1 VLKRLLLS
9 SRNSPEINEYFYGQ
23 QNNVDYAALQIEGGA
38 QGSDIGCF
46 IILVLVKITPIV
58 PKLQSD
64 KHQKVEVEWIFQRIW
79 EECWHFLTS
88 KQNVPAKV
96 KIVAFLRAPS
106 TNPPITNPPITNHP
120 STNHPSTN
128 HQSTNHPSTNHQST
142 NHQST
147 NHQSTNHQSPITNH
161 QSTNHQSPIHQSP
174 ITNHQSK
181 ITNQKNR
188 D

>member
-1 VLKRLLLS
+1 MLCFNKTIFLKQKRQDCSELQ
-9 SRNSPEINEYFYGQ
+9 IK
-23 QNNVDYAALQIEGGA
+23 VDYAALQIEGGA

-64 KHQKVEVEWIFQRIW
+64 KQQKVEVEWIFQRIW

-106 TNPPITNPPITNHP
+106 TNPPITNPPI
-120 STNHPSTN
+120 
-128 HQSTNHPSTNHQST
+128 
-142 NHQST
+142 
-147 NHQSTNHQSPITNH
+147 
-161 QSTNHQSPIHQSP
+161 HQSPIHQSP
-174 ITNHQSK
+174 IHQSPIHQSTNPPITNPPITNHP
-181 ITNQKNR
+181 
-188 D
+188 